1 MSCLSILLCYGH
13 TRHRHCSL
21 NLLLAG
27 QGQAVAKKLC
37 CSTNWQQR
45 DVKSSLLPCLQVRS
59 WDVETGVQRDALNSS
74 KAVYA
79 VDTAPGTASVVA
91 LAGADKAW
99 RLWDMRQRR
108 GEGLVR
114 PTSLHCPSM
123 CSQLVMVFLTM
134 CCPASQGLK
143 AYPSHKDWIT
153 GIAWCPTS
161 ATHLATVSH
170 DKTCK
175 LWDTRSNIPLHTLE
189 GHTDKVRP

>member
-1 MSCLSILLCYGH
+1 M
-13 TRHRHCSL
+13 
-21 NLLLAG
+21 
-27 QGQAVAKKLC
+27 
-37 CSTNWQQR
+37 
-45 DVKSSLLPCLQVRS
+45 QVRS

-99 RLWDMRQRR
+99 RLWDVRQRR

-114 PTSLHCPSM
+114 PTSLHRASKHSRCQS
-123 CSQLVMVFLTM
+123 FLSPM
-134 CCPASQGLK
+134 PCAALQGLT
-143 AYPSHKDWIT
+143 AYASHKDWIT

-175 LWDTRSNIPLHTLE
+175 LWDTRSIIPLHTLE
-189 GHTDKVRP
+189 GHTDKVCL